1 MKKFGQNPRKVR
13 LESPEN
19 ALLYRGSK
27 SIEAFIEPGSKNR
40 PPLGEGSV
48 FSRKKQKLPVLH
60 LFLFDG
66 RFSIPRQKEESP
78 PKEKTPDAIAPP
90 IPSILRFKARV

>member
-13 LESPEN
+13 LEPPEN
-19 ALLYRGSK
+19 PLLYRGSK

-40 PPLGEGSV
+40 PTLGEWAV
-48 FSRKKQKLPVLH
+48 FSLKRQKQKLPILH

-66 RFSIPRQKEESP
+66 RFSIP
-78 PKEKTPDAIAPP
+78 
-90 IPSILRFKARV
+90 